1 MTHDTPQELIQ
12 IFKNWDVTP
21 AILTV
26 LINETSMVIKIESK
40 KGITML
46 AYLAGNFGMPK
57 MMVDEVCDE
66 FTKYP
71 YILVLIDNGF

>member
-1 MTHDTPQELIQ
+1 MSHDTPQELIQ

-40 KGITML
+40 KGIMMPP
-46 AYLAGNFGMPK
+46 YLAGNFGMPK
-57 MMVDEVCDE
+57 IMVDEVLDE
-66 FTKYP
+66 FIKYP
-71 YILVLIDNGF
+71 